1 VIKRSTLLA
10 ATFLATGAV
19 GALFVAPG
27 CSSKST
33 DPAPVPG
40 GDYTPIVPPKKPAA
54 TATGS
59 TKWFVVNALKL
70 GLTNK
75 LTGAVKPDAW
85 KDYGFDLD
93 GRNTT
98 ADMSPTSQNSCKRRS
113 GSPTKVLLDGN
124 GGIDN
129 NFGQH
134 VMAVIKSLKA
144 DAEDAVTKSV
154 TDGKFT
160 LVLRVDN
167 ATNTDNASAP
177 GALYVANDFVGADGK
192 PAAPAFSPT
201 EVWPINAASLSDGKT
216 IGQPKLSFPKGYI
229 ANGYWVSGEL
239 GTETIS
245 LSISLSGASI
255 ELPIDSGVITVK
267 LADGKDGTIAGA
279 MNTGKL
285 KDALTP
291 VAKRFGICPGNAT
304 YDQVV
309 ETLTQSADLV
319 SGAPQLQN
327 TAIEC
332 DAISIAIGFSMMP
345 AGDHSKATVI
355 TSVSDP
361 GPDDCSGEG
370 GETGKDSGT
379 DTGSGDTAT
388 STDSASDG

>member
-1 VIKRSTLLA
+1 VIKRSTFIA
-10 ATFLATGAV
+10 ATFLAAGAV
-19 GALFVAPG
+19 GALIAAPG
-27 CSSKST
+27 CSSSSP
-33 DPAPVPG
+33 PAPAAP
-40 GDYTPIVPPKKPAA
+40 DYTPIKPPAKPTA

-59 TKWFVVNALKL
+59 TKWFALNALKL

-75 LTGAVKPDAW
+75 QTGAVKPDAW

-93 GRNTT
+93 ARNTT
-98 ADMSPTSQNSCKRRS
+98 ADMSASSQNSCKRRS
-113 GSPTKVLLDGN
+113 GSPTKVLADGN

-160 LVLRVDN
+160 LLLKIDN
-167 ATNTDNASAP
+167 ATDKDNSSAP
-177 GALYVANDFVGADGK
+177 GSLYVANDFVGADGK
-192 PAAPAFSPT
+192 PATPT
-201 EVWPINAASLSDGKT
+201 FTTSDVWPINAASLADGKT

-239 GTETIS
+239 GTETIN
-245 LSISLSGASI
+245 LSISLSGADIS
-255 ELPIDSGVITVK
+255 LPIDSGVIVVK
-267 LADGKDGTIAGA
+267 LADGSDGTIAGA
-279 MNTGKL
+279 MNTDKL

-319 SGAPQLQN
+319 SGAPNLQD
-327 TAIEC
+327 TSKEC
-332 DAISIAIGFSMMP
+332 NAISIAIGFTMKP
-345 AGDHSKATVI
+345 TGDHSAAKI
-355 TSVSDP
+355 LTSTTDP

-370 GETGKDSGT
+370 GETGPKDTGTTDSST
-379 DTGSGDTAT
+379 DTGAG
-388 STDSASDG
+388 G